1 MEYISIFRSLD
12 VIYRNV
18 LLNIV
23 KKINQKDDVTLWL
36 QFEW

>member
-1 MEYISIFRSLD
+1 MEYIYIFRSLD

>member
-1 MEYISIFRSLD
+1 MEYVYIFRSLD
-12 VIYRNV
+12 VIYRIV

-23 KKINQKDDVTLWL
+23 KKIKQKDDVTFWL